1 MNGKEENAWHLDKKV
16 PITMIAAFFVQTFV
30 LVYFGTSWKADT
42 DNRITNLEKA
52 AARDIGHEPRII
64 VLEQQFRFISET
76 LNRIERKIDKD
87 ERTP

>member
-1 MNGKEENAWHLDKKV
+1 MNGREENAWHLDKKV
-16 PITMIAAFFVQTFV
+16 PITMIAAFFCQTFV
-30 LVYFGTSWKADT
+30 LVYFGTAWKADT